1 MKKTATRLRS
11 LCAALAALVLLLALA
26 APAFAADGFADLYYR
41 MNDSA
46 EVLTEDED
54 SELEASLE
62 ELSVRQSFDVIIA
75 TIDSLES
82 EGCTSME
89 EYADDLYDYCQFGYG
104 ENRDGVLLLVSI
116 GDRKWHISTCGYGI
130 TAFTDAGI
138 QYLGEQMTPD
148 MADGDYA
155 AAFRTFIQWTDAY
168 VTAARLLGAPPGY
181 LGHDEGG
188 QLTEAVRRR
197 PYSVVLFDEIEK
209 AHPDIQNILLQI
221 LEDGQLTDAMGRKA
235 DFRNTIVLLTSN
247 LGARFLAGQNAPL
260 GFAAGAEAVFE
271 KQSAQAVEEAKKWF
285 RPELLGRLDEV
296 IVFRPLAEE
305 NLCAIAEKMLCQ
317 LEQRAARSGYR
328 LRHTPQVGAAL
339 AARAQSAYG
348 ARELRRQVDRAVE
361 QALANRIAAGTACV
375 GQHWTADCAADG
387 SIVLREDETITL

>member
-1 MKKTATRLRS
+1 MKKTVTRLRS
-11 LCAALAALVLLLALA
+11 LCAALAALVLLVALA

-54 SELEASLE
+54 GELEASLE

-168 VTAARLLGAPPGY
+168 VTAAREGHPYDVDNMPKEPFSRVFGRGA
-181 LGHDEGG
+181 GHWPDHGTDRDRRDE
-188 QLTEAVRRR
+188 E
-197 PYSVVLFDEIEK
+197 P
-209 AHPDIQNILLQI
+209 
-221 LEDGQLTDAMGRKA
+221 
-235 DFRNTIVLLTSN
+235 
-247 LGARFLAGQNAPL
+247 
-260 GFAAGAEAVFE
+260 
-271 KQSAQAVEEAKKWF
+271 
-285 RPELLGRLDEV
+285 
-296 IVFRPLAEE
+296 
-305 NLCAIAEKMLCQ
+305 
-317 LEQRAARSGYR
+317 ARSVAPQRDATSYVRQGSMKLTNERDLYLYR
-328 LRHTPQVGAAL
+328 EVHRTERPKESSSSDSGGSSTHT
-339 AARAQSAYG
+339 SSS
-348 ARELRRQVDRAVE
+348 
-361 QALANRIAAGTACV
+361 
-375 GQHWTADCAADG
+375 G
-387 SIVLREDETITL
+387 STHGGGGGSF

>member
-1 MKKTATRLRS
+1 MKKTVTPLRS
-11 LCAALAALVLLLALA
+11 LCAALAALVLLVALA

-54 SELEASLE
+54 GELEASLE

-168 VTAARLLGAPPGY
+168 VTAAREGHPYDVDNMPHEPLSILYLCLALVIGLVTALIVTGVMKSRLKSVAP
-181 LGHDEGG
+181 
-188 QLTEAVRRR
+188 QR
-197 PYSVVLFDEIEK
+197 
-209 AHPDIQNILLQI
+209 
-221 LEDGQLTDAMGRKA
+221 DA
-235 DFRNTIVLLTSN
+235 TSYV
-247 LGARFLAGQNAPL
+247 G
-260 GFAAGAEAVFE
+260 
-271 KQSAQAVEEAKKWF
+271 
-285 RPELLGRLDEV
+285 
-296 IVFRPLAEE
+296 
-305 NLCAIAEKMLCQ
+305 
-317 LEQRAARSGYR
+317 RAA
-328 LRHTPQVGAAL
+328 
-339 AARAQSAYG
+339 
-348 ARELRRQVDRAVE
+348 
-361 QALANRIAAGTACV
+361 
-375 GQHWTADCAADG
+375 
-387 SIVLREDETITL
+387 